1 MSEKIKNKS
10 EDKTLRIIEEILDYI
25 KGAQE
30 FFSILSKV
38 DKWKPRLEE
47 SIARRIKLRRER
59 IVETEGAEKN
69 INNKLFKNYFTNYRN
84 PSDIYKNL
92 REAEG
97 SRNENRVYLIKEVLN
112 RMKKVIENVSKNR
125 TFTIEEHEKIINIV
139 YRIFTLID

>member
-1 MSEKIKNKS
+1 M
-10 EDKTLRIIEEILDYI
+10 
-25 KGAQE
+25 
-30 FFSILSKV
+30 
-38 DKWKPRLEE
+38 
-47 SIARRIKLRRER
+47 
-59 IVETEGAEKN
+59 
-69 INNKLFKNYFTNYRN
+69 FKNYFTNYRN

>member
-25 KGAQE
+25 KGAQK

-69 INNKLFKNYFTNYRN
+69 IYNKLFKNYFTNYRN